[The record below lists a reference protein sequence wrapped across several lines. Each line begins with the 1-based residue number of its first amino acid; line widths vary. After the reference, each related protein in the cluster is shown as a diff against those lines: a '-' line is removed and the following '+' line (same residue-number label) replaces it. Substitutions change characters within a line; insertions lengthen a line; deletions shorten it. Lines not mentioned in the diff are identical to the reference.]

1 MTYKVYAC
9 ESSSMPID
17 VEALRG
23 PLTGLA
29 DVIPVNMPFGTP
41 DRAGAEG
48 EAVKKAWEQMADG
61 DAFFVRSG
69 DITEKLL
76 ERCPKVKIVTVHGV
90 GVEQFD
96 VEACWARG
104 IEVTN
109 VPGGNSNAVAELA
122 IGLMLDVARGIS
134 RQDRRVRGGEWASC
148 RVIGRELR
156 GATLGIVGF
165 GNIGRLLLEKA
176 VGMGMSVLAFDR
188 YVDPAAVKAAGATF
202 AGMEELFERSDYIS
216 LHLPLT
222 DETRQVANASLLG
235 RMKKTAFL
243 VNTSRGGVVDQVALY
258 DALVAGKL
266 AGAGLD
272 VQDPEPPRPVAG
284 KDLASLENIVLLPHC
299 GGSTRE
305 CQATVARVGA
315 EDIARVLKGEKPR
328 FSVRGQIMSRK

>member
-9 ESSSMPID
+9 ESPSMPID
-17 VEALRG
+17 IEALRG

-29 DVIPVNMPFGTP
+29 EVTPLHLPFGAP
-41 DRAGAEG
+41 EGPEGAAIRRA
-48 EAVKKAWEQMADG
+48 WDQMVDG

-69 DITEKLL
+69 DITERLL
-76 ERCPKVKIVTVHGV
+76 ARCPKVKAVTVHGV

-109 VPGGNSNAVAELA
+109 VPGGNANAVAELA
-122 IGLMLDVARGIS
+122 IGLMLDVARGLT
-134 RQDRRVRGGEWASC
+134 RQDRHVRGGEWASC
-148 RVIGRELR
+148 RVIGRELK

-165 GNIGRLLLEKA
+165 GHIGRLLLPK
-176 VGMGMSVLAFDR
+176 VLGLGMVVLAFDR
-188 YVDPAAVKAAGATF
+188 YVEPAAVTAAGATPVSL
-202 AGMEELFERSDYIS
+202 EELFERSDYIS

-222 DETRQVANASLLG
+222 DETRRVVNGTLLA
-235 RMKKTAFL
+235 RMKRSAFL

-258 DALVAGKL
+258 DVLAAGRI

-272 VQDPEPPRPVAG
+272 VQDPEPPMAG
-284 KDLASLENIVLLPHC
+284 NRLAELDNVVLLPHC
-299 GGSTRE
+299 GGSTLE
-305 CQATVARVGA
+305 CQANVAHLAG
-315 EDIARVLKGEKPR
+315 EDIARVLRGEQPR